1 MEIKFQST
9 RLKVFNC
16 SMAPVKRL
24 VLRRT
29 YSCTE
34 VLAKSAISRTMPRL
48 RDAMLHMCY
57 NFIALIS
64 GTTNVRA
71 PDLP

>member
-16 SMAPVKRL
+16 SMAPVKR
-24 VLRRT
+24 VVPRQT
-29 YSCTE
+29 SYAE
-34 VLAKSAISRTMPRL
+34 VLPKSTISRTMPCL

-71 PDLP
+71 PDLL

>member
-1 MEIKFQST
+1 MEREREREKMEIKFQST
-9 RLKVFNC
+9 RLKT
-16 SMAPVKRL
+16 SYA
-24 VLRRT
+24 
-29 YSCTE
+29 E
-34 VLAKSAISRTMPRL
+34 VLPKSTISRTMPCL

-71 PDLP
+71 RDLL